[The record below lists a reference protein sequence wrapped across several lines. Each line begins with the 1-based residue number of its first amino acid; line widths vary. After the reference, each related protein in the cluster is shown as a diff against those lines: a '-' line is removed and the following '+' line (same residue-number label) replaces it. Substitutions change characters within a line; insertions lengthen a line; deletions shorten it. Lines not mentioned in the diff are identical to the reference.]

1 MKLSTWTATVLATPA
16 VATGVCLL
24 CASTAQAAPDDA
36 GSETSSA
43 AASSAA
49 DTSASSSTDSD
60 GASTKPRANDTTD
73 GGGSG
78 NDSDDAGDSGD
89 LDNDDEDAD
98 GDTRGDSDDADLN
111 AEMDA
116 DIADAALDDSAVDD
130 SAADPG
136 PHYVP
141 TTVRE
146 TLVTGDAVDVDGD
159 GVDDGPVDED
169 DEDTPADD
177 EPADDDPVD
186 TVPIALEQIS
196 DAKED
201 LREATW
207 DSGNVLAGLA
217 AMLPQMYLSGASASL
232 ERWQQNHA
240 LLQQRY
246 AETYDDPFAH
256 WLAGARIEN
265 SIQRTI
271 RVQDQLE
278 AAEKLL
284 TVVGWFGT
292 ASQMEAIGQLIGTA
306 ADNGL
311 VYQIVKMEL
320 QYNGDNPVRT
330 EPVIYISVNGGKP
343 APVLVDTGSLGLIID
358 PRDVGVDG
366 IGEPTGTGT
375 ASYGD
380 GSSVF
385 FWDSYD
391 IPISVDGVE
400 SSPTQILVVEL
411 QSAQGFTDYNG
422 DYVGVLGI
430 GANAGGPGNFN
441 PFLSMP
447 GLLSQGV
454 LFDERRRRLILG
466 PNPYG
471 ARTTIPGAPSSQLQV
486 KIGDGEKTLVDT
498 WVDSGGILGSVPDN
512 VYGDGPEVPPGTVV
526 SVYTEDGETLLY
538 SYTTTRKN
546 TLSVTDSE
554 DDPRFNTGFTPFS
567 LGTLYFSFAGAGS
580 TSFNY

>member
-24 CASTAQAAPDDA
+24 CASPAQAAPDDA

-60 GASTKPRANDTTD
+60 DTSADSTATDTDD
-73 GGGSG
+73 GGGSVAG
-78 NDSDDAGDSGD
+78 SDGLDDDDDVDAADLSADVEDETDED
-89 LDNDDEDAD
+89 LDN
-98 GDTRGDSDDADLN
+98 S
-111 AEMDA
+111 
-116 DIADAALDDSAVDD
+116 S
-130 SAADPG
+130 ADPG

-169 DEDTPADD
+169 EDDAPADD

-186 TVPIALEQIS
+186 TVPVALEQIS

-232 ERWQQNHA
+232 ERWQQNHL

-256 WLAGARIEN
+256 WLAGVRIEN
-265 SIQRTI
+265 SIQRTV

-430 GANAGGPGNFN
+430 GANAGGPGEFN